1 MDLDSHQSPYGLKH
15 GCSRLQGE
23 GKGGG
28 GGSANIADLRDSC
41 NVGQTLALNSR
52 DRLADTHSLPYDPCP
67 RNPMPPA
74 KITLLALTALL
85 TAGGALVLWL
95 RVGTTATPLIF
106 LFALIALTCIL
117 RIITLIR

>member
-1 MDLDSHQSPYGLKH
+1 
-15 GCSRLQGE
+15 
-23 GKGGG
+23 
-28 GGSANIADLRDSC
+28 
-41 NVGQTLALNSR
+41 
-52 DRLADTHSLPYDPCP
+52 
-67 RNPMPPA
+67 MPPA